1 MLIHVPRRIRHDPA
15 VDTHAATGHEPFG
28 VPARRDTGVGEE
40 LGEPHGLRL
49 PPGVRRLAPWH
60 NAAALDVLLALAL
73 IGIALFVGALLFRR
87 APTGLLVFGAVA
99 VAFGVGIPAL
109 VIDDNTET
117 KGEAGTAA
125 SGGGTAGEAAGG
137 DQQGEEASAE
147 AGAGGGGG
155 GGEASASAEGKQI
168 FTQSCGTCHTLAD
181 AGTNGTVGPNLDQL
195 APDKARVLTAIKNGG
210 AGTGAMPANI
220 VTGKEAEA
228 VAQYVD
234 SVAGQ

>member
-1 MLIHVPRRIRHDPA
+1 
-15 VDTHAATGHEPFG
+15 
-28 VPARRDTGVGEE
+28 
-40 LGEPHGLRL
+40 
-49 PPGVRRLAPWH
+49 
-60 NAAALDVLLALAL
+60 LDVLLALAL

-87 APTGLLVFGAVA
+87 APTGLLVFGAVV

-109 VIDDNTET
+109 VIDDNTES

-147 AGAGGGGG
+147 AGGGGG

-168 FTQSCGTCHTLAD
+168 FTQSCGTCHTLSD

-195 APDKARVLTAIKNGG
+195 APDKARVLTAIENGG

-228 VAQYVD
+228 VATYVA
-234 SVAGQ
+234 SVAGK